1 MVDEIYIDKKFKPQ
15 RRKFLKQLA
24 GTVVG
29 ATVLSTGPYVHASPK
44 TRLRVMGTHV
54 TLQEPLRLQAEKE
67 LGVELVFEAMGDAAL
82 LHKASTEPEAFD
94 LYEHWSDSINIVWQA
109 DTIQAIDK
117 QRLQYWSEI
126 NDLTKTGR
134 LTPEA
139 NLGAGD
145 APYKL
150 LHIQS
155 DNKLGSTET
164 DRISF
169 MPYVHNVDSFGYNT
183 AVIPQGIPYETE
195 SWGWMLDK
203 KYRGKVGLINAPTI
217 GIFDMVLAAQAQELM
232 TFKDIGAL
240 TIPEIDKLFEILIRK
255 KNEGHF
261 NGFWNSVPQSI
272 EWMQSGKVVIESMFS
287 PAVSA
292 LNGRGIPVTY
302 AAPKEGYRGWHGV
315 MCLSAKAEGKV
326 KDAAYAYMNWWLSGW
341 PGAFIAR
348 QGYYISN
355 PHTSKPFMSEAEW
368 DYWYEGKPATIDLTG
383 TDGQVSVKTGQ
394 IRNGGAYTRRLS
406 NIAVWNTVMPNYEYS
421 LQRWYELLTF

>member
-1 MVDEIYIDKKFKPQ
+1 MTDKKSLHKDFKPQ

-24 GTVVG
+24 GTAAG
-29 ATVLSTGPYVHASPK
+29 AAVLSCGPYIHASPK

-67 LGVELVFEAMGDAAL
+67 LGIELVFEAKGDAAL

-94 LYEHWSDSINIVWQA
+94 LYEHWSDSINVVWQA
-109 DTIQAIDK
+109 ETIQAIDK
-117 QRLQYWSEI
+117 ERLTHWPEI
-126 NDLTKTGR
+126 NNLTKTGR

-139 NLGAGD
+139 KLGAGD

-150 LHIQS
+150 LYVQP
-155 DNKLGSTET
+155 DNSLGPTET
-164 DRISF
+164 SQISF

-195 SWGWMLDK
+195 SWGWMLDEQ
-203 KYRGKVGLINAPTI
+203 YRGKVGLINAPTI
-217 GIFDMVLAAQAQELM
+217 GLFDMALAAQAQGLM
-232 TFKDIGAL
+232 QFNDIGAMSVR
-240 TIPEIDKLFEILIRK
+240 EINQLFEILIEK
-255 KNEGHF
+255 KEAGHF

-272 EWMQSGKVVIESMFS
+272 EMMQSGQVAIESMFS
-287 PAVSA
+287 PAVSV
-292 LNGRGIPVTY
+292 LNGKGIPVAY

-315 MCLSAKAEGKV
+315 MCLSANTEDKV
-326 KDAAYAYMNWWLSGW
+326 KDAAYAYMNWWLSGQ

-355 PHTSKPFMSEAEW
+355 PETSRPLMSKAEW
-368 DYWYEGKPATIDLTG
+368 DYWYAGKPATVDLTG
-383 TDGQVSVKTGQ
+383 TDGQISVKTGQ
-394 IRNGGAYTRRLS
+394 TRSGGAYTKRLS
-406 NIAVWNTVMPNYEYS
+406 NVAVWNTVMPNYEYS